1 VNRRSRGIALLVA
14 LATLAVAASACGGSS
29 SDPEVAQL
37 PAQSDAAPPSTATTL
52 SGSKDPRD
60 VLVDFTR
67 CLRDQG
73 IDVPDPDF
81 EAAPGAMRERLR
93 EAGIDV
99 DDPRVQAAI
108 RTCQPLLL
116 GILQTLTPEQVQA
129 FRDAMVDYAACMREQ
144 GVDLPDPDFSQGFQ
158 IFDGA
163 VDPSDPAFQAANEEC
178 AKIFQ
183 GLGDPFGES

>member
-1 VNRRSRGIALLVA
+1 VNRRSRGIALLLA
-14 LATLAVAASACGGSS
+14 LATLGVAAAACGGSG

-37 PAQSDAAPPSTATTL
+37 PAESEAAPPSTATTP

-60 VLVDFTR
+60 ILVDFTR

-73 IDVPDPDF
+73 VDVPDPDF
-81 EAAPGAMRERLR
+81 GATPGEAQERLR
-93 EAGIDV
+93 EAGVDL

-129 FRDAMVDYAACMREQ
+129 FRDAIVDYARCMREH
-144 GVDLPDPDFSQGFQ
+144 GVDLPDPDFSKGLQLFG
-158 IFDGA
+158 GS
-163 VDPSDPAFQAANEEC
+163 VDQSDPAFRAANEEC

-183 GLGDPFGES
+183 GLGDPFAES